1 MRRAQKNSAVF
12 NHFSNLSHDMNWNNA
27 EILYKSKCE
36 YKRKIIESALI
47 EIIPNFNLSRGQWSP
62 DPITSM
68 VMGQVLPKGLVQTDR
83 LTVPPGH
90 VT

>member
-1 MRRAQKNSAVF
+1 MIVIFFFYIGYTVRDLKLKMSE
-12 NHFSNLSHDMNWNNA
+12 HK

-36 YKRKIIESALI
+36 YKRKIIESTLF
-47 EIIPNFNLSRGQWSP
+47 EIIPNSNLSRGQWSP

-68 VMGQVLPKGLVQTDR
+68 VMGQVLPKGLAQTDR
-83 LTVPPGH
+83 LTVPPGN